1 MFACQLWGI
10 PTEVAEMGE
19 QQSILRRAY
28 DVSFKGLMALVERDV
43 VPDWLIRRGIRYLL
57 SQRVEEVTQS

>member
-1 MFACQLWGI
+1 
-10 PTEVAEMGE
+10 MGE

-28 DVSFKGLMALVERDV
+28 DVSVKGLMALVERDV